1 MNGFWN
7 LVSYEYKKNLR
18 KRSVQIALLLAVLVT
33 AFSVVGT
40 LLGSHY
46 VDGKPYESNYDAM
59 VKDRAYARN
68 LSGRLLDKTLIM
80 ETVNAYAQIPE
91 SNKYQDTEEYL
102 TIARAYGPVYGM
114 VRSVLNTDSK
124 RFNMED
130 FQVLTDEQADAFYVT
145 RHNQLEYVIAQ
156 TRMSEHAK
164 QQVIDLDAQIK
175 TPLTFS
181 YTDGYTRFFV
191 IVYTLGLIAAFVM
204 AICVAPL
211 FSGEYVSGADQ
222 LILSSKHGKNRL
234 IAAKLFTGFSLA
246 AVICLALTALSFG
259 MSLAIFGADGG
270 SAPLQLYLI
279 SSPYPLTMWQTALLL
294 AVCTFFAC
302 MMTTAITM
310 LLSAKL
316 KTPFGVIILIGVLL
330 IAPMLG
336 SVSEQNIVLYK
347 LYNLLPTQMADLWS
361 VIGRIQYEF
370 FGLVV
375 RPYVFLPLFAVVVSV
390 LLTPFAYRSFKNH
403 QIG

>member
-7 LVSYEYKKNLR
+7 LVSFEYKKILR

-33 AFSVVGT
+33 AFSIVGT

-390 LLTPFAYRSFKNH
+390 LLTPFTYRSFKNH

>member
-7 LVSYEYKKNLR
+7 LVSFEYKKILR

-130 FQVLTDEQADAFYVT
+130 FQVLTDEQADAFYVA

-347 LYNLLPTQMADLWS
+347 LYNLLPTQMAALWS
-361 VIGRIQYEF
+361 VIDWIQYEF

>member
-7 LVSYEYKKNLR
+7 LVSFEYKKILR

>member
-7 LVSYEYKKNLR
+7 LVSFEYKKILR

-347 LYNLLPTQMADLWS
+347 LYNLLPTQMADWWS

-390 LLTPFAYRSFKNH
+390 LLTPFTYRSFKNH